1 MLHTLAEVIAW
12 NTLYLSLLTSCGGS
26 RIPDDSK
33 YVVYFP
39 EEICEEMYDV
49 LVCHAAEGR
58 LVKEG
63 KNLYFVDHQNV
74 FHTTVID
81 KTRVYQ
87 GTPNN
92 QIEDTKPLLKDGE
105 ECIAV
110 MGYYRFGIPCRVLN
124 IHEPKKYDRVYMFSD
139 VVSELYFDV
148 DPDSV
153 TAYAGNTSVI
163 WY

>member
-1 MLHTLAEVIAW
+1 MRKKIGVFTLC
-12 NTLYLSLLTSCGGS
+12 LSLLTSCGGS

-39 EEICEEMYDV
+39 EEFIEELDAV
-49 LVCHAAEGR
+49 LVVHAAEGR

-63 KNLYFVDHQNV
+63 KKLYFVDHQNV

-110 MGYYRFGIPCRVLN
+110 MGYDRFGIPCRVLN
-124 IHEPKKYDRVYMFSD
+124 IHEPKKYDRVDMFTD
-139 VVSELYFDV
+139 IVSQLYFDV

>member
-1 MLHTLAEVIAW
+1 
-12 NTLYLSLLTSCGGS
+12 
-26 RIPDDSK
+26 
-33 YVVYFP
+33 
-39 EEICEEMYDV
+39 MYDV

-92 QIEDTKPLLKDGE
+92 QIEDAKPLLKDGE

-110 MGYYRFGIPCRVLN
+110 MGYDRFGIPCRVLN
-124 IHEPKKYDRVYMFSD
+124 IHEPKKYDPVYMFTD
-139 VVSELYFDV
+139 LVFQLYFDV

>member
-1 MLHTLAEVIAW
+1 MKKKIGLFTLC
-12 NTLYLSLLTSCGGS
+12 LSLLTSCGGS
-26 RIPDDSK
+26 RLPDDSK
-33 YVVYFP
+33 YVVDFP
-39 EEICEEMYDV
+39 EEFTEDLVDV

-63 KNLYFVDHQNV
+63 KNLYFVDHRNV
-74 FHTTVID
+74 FHTTVIE
-81 KTRVYQ
+81 KTYVYQ

-110 MGYYRFGIPCRVLN
+110 MCYYRFGIPCRVLN
-124 IHEPKKYDRVYMFSD
+124 IHEPKKYYPVYMFTD
-139 VVSELYFDV
+139 IVSQLYFDV

-153 TAYAGNTSVI
+153 TADYGNTSVI

>member
-1 MLHTLAEVIAW
+1 MKKKIGLFTLC
-12 NTLYLSLLTSCGGS
+12 LSLLTSCGGS
-26 RIPDDSK
+26 RLPDDSK
-33 YVVYFP
+33 YVVDFP
-39 EEICEEMYDV
+39 EEFTEEMYDV
-49 LVCHAAEGR
+49 FVVHAAEGR

-63 KNLYFVDHQNV
+63 KNLYFVDHRNV
-74 FHTTVID
+74 FHTTVIE
-81 KTRVYQ
+81 KTYVYQ

-105 ECIAV
+105 KCIAV
-110 MGYYRFGIPCRVLN
+110 MCYERFGIPCRVLN

-139 VVSELYFDV
+139 IVFQLCFDV

>member
-1 MLHTLAEVIAW
+1 MKKKIGLFTLC
-12 NTLYLSLLTSCGGS
+12 LSLLTSCGGS
-26 RIPDDSK
+26 RLPDDSK
-33 YVVYFP
+33 YVVDFP
-39 EEICEEMYDV
+39 EEFTEEMYDV
-49 LVCHAAEGR
+49 FVVHAAEGR

-63 KNLYFVDHQNV
+63 KNLYFVDHRNV
-74 FHTTVID
+74 FHTTVIE
-81 KTRVYQ
+81 KTYVYQ

-110 MGYYRFGIPCRVLN
+110 MCYHRFGIPCRVLN
-124 IHEPKKYDRVYMFSD
+124 IHEPKKYDRVYMFTD
-139 VVSELYFDV
+139 IVSQLYFDV

-153 TAYAGNTSVI
+153 TAYDEDTRVI

>member
-1 MLHTLAEVIAW
+1 MFI
-12 NTLYLSLLTSCGGS
+12 YLLTSCGGS
-26 RIPDDSK
+26 RLPDDSK
-33 YVVYFP
+33 YVVDFP
-39 EEICEEMYDV
+39 EEFTEELYDV
-49 LVCHAAEGR
+49 LVGHAAEGR

-74 FHTTVID
+74 FHTTVIE
-81 KTRVYQ
+81 KTNVYQ

-92 QIEDTKPLLKDGE
+92 QIEDAKPLLKDVE

-110 MGYYRFGIPCRVLN
+110 MCYYRFGIPCRVLN
-124 IHEPKKYDRVYMFSD
+124 IHEPKKYDPVYMFTD
-139 VVSELYFDV
+139 IVSQLYFDV

>member
-1 MLHTLAEVIAW
+1 MIAW
-12 NTLYLSLLTSCGGS
+12 NTLCLSLLTSCGGS

-110 MGYYRFGIPCRVLN
+110 MGYDRFGIPCRVLN

-153 TAYAGNTSVI
+153 TAYAGDTSVF

>member
-1 MLHTLAEVIAW
+1 M
-12 NTLYLSLLTSCGGS
+12 TSCGGS
-26 RIPDDSK
+26 RLPADSK
-33 YVVYFP
+33 YVVDFP
-39 EEICEEMYDV
+39 EEIIEDLICV
-49 LVCHAAEGR
+49 LVVHAVEGR

-92 QIEDTKPLLKDGE
+92 QIEDTKPLLKDVE

-110 MGYYRFGIPCRVLN
+110 MCYYRFAIPSRVLN
-124 IHEPKKYDRVYMFSD
+124 IHEPTKYD
-139 VVSELYFDV
+139 
-148 DPDSV
+148 
-153 TAYAGNTSVI
+153 
-163 WY
+163 

>member
-1 MLHTLAEVIAW
+1 MKKKIGLFTLC
-12 NTLYLSLLTSCGGS
+12 LSLLTSCGGS
-26 RIPDDSK
+26 RLPDDSK
-33 YVVYFP
+33 YVVDFP
-39 EEICEEMYDV
+39 EEFTEEMYDV
-49 LVCHAAEGR
+49 FVVHAAEGR

-63 KNLYFVDHQNV
+63 KNLYFVDHRNV
-74 FHTTVID
+74 FHTTVIE
-81 KTRVYQ
+81 KTYVYQ

-110 MGYYRFGIPCRVLN
+110 MCYHRFGIPCRVLN
-124 IHEPKKYDRVYMFSD
+124 IHEPKKYDRVYMFTD
-139 VVSELYFDV
+139 LVSQLYFDV

-153 TAYAGNTSVI
+153 TAYDEDTRVI

>member
-1 MLHTLAEVIAW
+1 MC
-12 NTLYLSLLTSCGGS
+12 LSLLTSCGGS
-26 RIPDDSK
+26 RLPDDSK
-33 YVVYFP
+33 YVVDFP

-49 LVCHAAEGR
+49 LVCHAAEGK

-110 MGYYRFGIPCRVLN
+110 MGYDRFGIPCRVLN
-124 IHEPKKYDRVYMFSD
+124 IHEPKKYD
-139 VVSELYFDV
+139 
-148 DPDSV
+148 
-153 TAYAGNTSVI
+153 
-163 WY
+163 

>member
-1 MLHTLAEVIAW
+1 MKKKIGLFTLC
-12 NTLYLSLLTSCGGS
+12 LSLLTSCSGS
-26 RIPDDSK
+26 RLPDDSK
-33 YVVYFP
+33 YVVDFP

-110 MGYYRFGIPCRVLN
+110 MGYDRFGIPCRVLN
-124 IHEPKKYDRVYMFSD
+124 IHEPKKYDRVYMFTD
-139 VVSELYFDV
+139 LVSQLYFDV

-153 TAYAGNTSVI
+153 TADYGNTSVI

>member
-1 MLHTLAEVIAW
+1 M
-12 NTLYLSLLTSCGGS
+12 
-26 RIPDDSK
+26 
-33 YVVYFP
+33 VV
-39 EEICEEMYDV
+39 
-49 LVCHAAEGR
+49 HAAEGR

-63 KNLYFVDHQNV
+63 KKLYFVDHQNV
-74 FHTTVID
+74 FHTTVIE
-81 KTRVYQ
+81 KTNVYQ

-92 QIEDTKPLLKDGE
+92 QIEDAKPLLKDGE

-110 MGYYRFGIPCRVLN
+110 MCYDPFAIPSRVLN

-139 VVSELYFDV
+139 IVFQLYFDV

-153 TAYAGNTSVI
+153 TAYDEDTRVI

>member
-1 MLHTLAEVIAW
+1 MKKKIGLFTLC
-12 NTLYLSLLTSCGGS
+12 LSLLTSCGGS
-26 RIPDDSK
+26 RLPDDSK
-33 YVVYFP
+33 YVVDFP
-39 EEICEEMYDV
+39 EEFTEEMYDV
-49 LVCHAAEGR
+49 FVVHAAEGR

-63 KNLYFVDHQNV
+63 KNLYFVDHRNV
-74 FHTTVID
+74 FHTTVIE
-81 KTRVYQ
+81 KTYVYQ

-110 MGYYRFGIPCRVLN
+110 MCYHRFGIPCRVLN
-124 IHEPKKYDRVYMFSD
+124 IHEPKKYDRVYMFTD
-139 VVSELYFDV
+139 LVSQLYFDV

-153 TAYAGNTSVI
+153 TADYGNTSVI

>member
-1 MLHTLAEVIAW
+1 
-12 NTLYLSLLTSCGGS
+12 
-26 RIPDDSK
+26 
-33 YVVYFP
+33 
-39 EEICEEMYDV
+39 MYDV
-49 LVCHAAEGR
+49 LVVHAAEGR

-63 KNLYFVDHQNV
+63 KKFYFVDHQNV

-105 ECIAV
+105 KCIAV
-110 MGYYRFGIPCRVLN
+110 MGYDRFGIPCRVLN

-139 VVSELYFDV
+139 IVSQLYFDV

-153 TAYAGNTSVI
+153 TAYAGDTSVI

>member
-1 MLHTLAEVIAW
+1 
-12 NTLYLSLLTSCGGS
+12 
-26 RIPDDSK
+26 
-33 YVVYFP
+33 
-39 EEICEEMYDV
+39 MYDV
-49 LVCHAAEGR
+49 LVVHAAEGR

-63 KNLYFVDHQNV
+63 KNLYFDDHQNV

-110 MGYYRFGIPCRVLN
+110 MGYDRFGIPCRVLN

-139 VVSELYFDV
+139 IVFQLYFDV

-153 TAYAGNTSVI
+153 TADYGNTSVI

>member
-1 MLHTLAEVIAW
+1 M
-12 NTLYLSLLTSCGGS
+12 TSCGGS
-26 RIPDDSK
+26 RLPADSK
-33 YVVYFP
+33 YVVDFP
-39 EEICEEMYDV
+39 EEIIEDLICV
-49 LVCHAAEGR
+49 LVVHAVEGR

-105 ECIAV
+105 KCIAE
-110 MGYYRFGIPCRVLN
+110 MCYYRFGIPCRVLN
-124 IHEPKKYDRVYMFSD
+124 IHEPKKYDRVYMFTD
-139 VVSELYFDV
+139 IVSQLYFDV

-153 TAYAGNTSVI
+153 TADYGNTSVI

>member
-1 MLHTLAEVIAW
+1 MKKKIGLFTLC
-12 NTLYLSLLTSCGGS
+12 LSLLTSCGGS
-26 RIPDDSK
+26 RLPDDSK
-33 YVVYFP
+33 YVVDFP
-39 EEICEEMYDV
+39 EEIIEDLICV
-49 LVCHAAEGR
+49 LVVHAAEGR

-105 ECIAV
+105 KCIAV
-110 MGYYRFGIPCRVLN
+110 MCYERFGIPCRVLN
-124 IHEPKKYDRVYMFSD
+124 IHEPKKYDRVYMFTD
-139 VVSELYFDV
+139 LVSQLYFDV

-153 TAYAGNTSVI
+153 TADYGNTSVI